1 MIKDTN
7 TRLLV
12 SDYILTFLVDGDHP
26 RVLIFLCVL
35 STHDFGQVFWINRT
49 TIWRFRQQVKVL
61 VLFQIC
67 GMCIV

>member
-26 RVLIFLCVL
+26 RELIFLCVL

-61 VLFQIC
+61 VLCQIC